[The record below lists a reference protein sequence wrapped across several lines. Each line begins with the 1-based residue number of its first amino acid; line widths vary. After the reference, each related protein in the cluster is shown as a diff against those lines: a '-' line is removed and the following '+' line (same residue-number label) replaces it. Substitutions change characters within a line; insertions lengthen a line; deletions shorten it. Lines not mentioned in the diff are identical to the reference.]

1 MMAIW
6 HASWPFAVL
15 AHKRLAHS
23 VWPFLRESPV
33 AALCDRDCFGGFP
46 LEYPFSVVAVDV
58 GGTKIACA
66 VVRYENADA
75 APIILSKCSVPTDA
89 QQGGEVVLARILDLV
104 DGVRAEALS
113 HGETIVGVGVAT
125 AGRVDVN
132 TGNIAFAN
140 EIMPGWS
147 GQPLGDALRERFE
160 CPSAVL
166 GDVQSHALGEAR
178 WGAARGAQ
186 TAVVMAPGT
195 GLGGGIICHG
205 KIVRGKHG
213 FAGEIGSTMNTL
225 DALDGNLESVA
236 AGSGIEARYYAACGV
251 HQTGAEISHR
261 AQLGEDIARQ
271 TIENA
276 GRALGLALAGWT
288 NIFDP
293 DIAVVSGS
301 VTKAGPIWRDAMVSA
316 FKERTPGVL
325 ADLPIVDAS
334 LGDNAPLIGAAE
346 NLLDTLKN

>member
-1 MMAIW
+1 MA
-6 HASWPFAVL
+6 PCG
-15 AHKRLAHS
+15 
-23 VWPFLRESPV
+23 REV
-33 AALCDRDCFGGFP
+33 HQLALCTGLPRM
-46 LEYPFSVVAVDV
+46 EYEWLHDGQS
-58 GGTKIACA
+58 GTLRGRLLFWRISGWLIACGRFCGNPRSRRCA
-66 VVRYENADA
+66 IGIVLEVFLWNIHSALLLLMWAERK
-75 APIILSKCSVPTDA
+75 LRVPSCVMKTPMLHPSFFRSA
-89 QQGGEVVLARILDLV
+89 RFLPMRSRVGEVVLARILDLI

-276 GRALGLALAGWT
+276 GPCSWL
-288 NIFDP
+288 
-293 DIAVVSGS
+293 
-301 VTKAGPIWRDAMVSA
+301 SA
-316 FKERTPGVL
+316 CW
-325 ADLPIVDAS
+325 
-334 LGDNAPLIGAAE
+334 
-346 NLLDTLKN
+346 LDEYL

>member
-1 MMAIW
+1 MTHSLFRME
-6 HASWPFAVL
+6 VL
-15 AHKRLAHS
+15 
-23 VWPFLRESPV
+23 
-33 AALCDRDCFGGFP
+33 
-46 LEYPFSVVAVDV
+46 LEYPFTVIAVDV

-66 VVRYENADA
+66 RVRYEA
-75 APIILSKCSVPTDA
+75 AAQAPVVVAKRSVPTEA
-89 QQGGEVVLARILDLV
+89 RQGGDAVLQKILDIAGEVLH
-104 DGVRAEALS
+104 EAQEK
-113 HGETIVGVGVAT
+113 GETVAGIGVAT

-132 TGNIAFAN
+132 TGNIAYAN
-140 EIMPGWS
+140 EIMPGWW
-147 GQPLGDALRERFE
+147 GQPLGDALRERFDVL
-160 CPSAVL
+160 SAVL

-225 DALDGNLESVA
+225 DANDGNLESVA
-236 AGSGIEARYYAACGV
+236 AGSGIEARYYDATGI

-301 VTKAGPIWRDAMVSA
+301 VTKAGSVWRDALVGA

-325 ADLPIVDAS
+325 ADLPIVDAT

-346 NLLDTLKN
+346 NLLDSLKN

>member
-1 MMAIW
+1 M
-6 HASWPFAVL
+6 
-15 AHKRLAHS
+15 
-23 VWPFLRESPV
+23 
-33 AALCDRDCFGGFP
+33 
-46 LEYPFSVVAVDV
+46 EYPFSVVAVDV

-75 APIILSKCSVPTDA
+75 APIILSKRSIPTDA

-104 DGVRAEALS
+104 DDVRAEALS

-276 GRALGLALAGWT
+276 GRRSWLGACW
-288 NIFDP
+288 
-293 DIAVVSGS
+293 
-301 VTKAGPIWRDAMVSA
+301 
-316 FKERTPGVL
+316 
-325 ADLPIVDAS
+325 
-334 LGDNAPLIGAAE
+334 
-346 NLLDTLKN
+346 LDEYL

>member
-1 MMAIW
+1 M
-6 HASWPFAVL
+6 VL
-15 AHKRLAHS
+15 VRS
-23 VWPFLRESPV
+23 ES
-33 AALCDRDCFGGFP
+33 FGGFP

-75 APIILSKCSVPTDA
+75 APVILSKRSISTDA
-89 QQGGEVVLARILDLV
+89 QQGGEAVLARILDLA
-104 DGVRAEALS
+104 DDVRGEALS
-113 HGETIVGVGVAT
+113 CGESVVGVGVAT

-140 EIMPGWS
+140 EIMPGWL

-186 TAVVMAPGT
+186 TAVVMTPGT

-225 DALDGNLESVA
+225 DAGDGNLESVA
-236 AGSGIEARYYAACGV
+236 AGLKRATMPHAAFIKLV
-251 HQTGAEISHR
+251 PKSP
-261 AQLGEDIARQ
+261 IARSLAK
-271 TIENA
+271 ISRVKPSRMRAALLAWPLLA
-276 GRALGLALAGWT
+276 GRISLIPISLWFPGPLRKLAPFG
-288 NIFDP
+288 
-293 DIAVVSGS
+293 
-301 VTKAGPIWRDAMVSA
+301 VTRWCRHSRSA
-316 FKERTPGVL
+316 FR
-325 ADLPIVDAS
+325 AFLPIC
-334 LGDNAPLIGAAE
+334 
-346 NLLDTLKN
+346 LLSMRRSAIMLRLLELRKTCWIL

>member
-1 MMAIW
+1 MAPCGREA
-6 HASWPFAVL
+6 HQL
-15 AHKRLAHS
+15 ALCAGLPRMEYEWLHDGQSGTLRGRLLFWRISGWFIACGR
-23 VWPFLRESPV
+23 FFRESSV

-75 APIILSKCSVPTDA
+75 APIILSKRSIPTDA

-104 DGVRAEALS
+104 DDVRAEALS

-147 GQPLGDALRERFE
+147 GQPLGGALRERFE

-178 WGAARGAQ
+178 WGAARGRLWL
-186 TAVVMAPGT
+186 APPSRT
-195 GLGGGIICHG
+195 P
-205 KIVRGKHG
+205 
-213 FAGEIGSTMNTL
+213 
-225 DALDGNLESVA
+225 
-236 AGSGIEARYYAACGV
+236 
-251 HQTGAEISHR
+251 
-261 AQLGEDIARQ
+261 
-271 TIENA
+271 
-276 GRALGLALAGWT
+276 RALLLGSLRQWSSV
-288 NIFDP
+288 FR
-293 DIAVVSGS
+293 IA
-301 VTKAGPIWRDAMVSA
+301 
-316 FKERTPGVL
+316 
-325 ADLPIVDAS
+325 
-334 LGDNAPLIGAAE
+334 
-346 NLLDTLKN
+346 